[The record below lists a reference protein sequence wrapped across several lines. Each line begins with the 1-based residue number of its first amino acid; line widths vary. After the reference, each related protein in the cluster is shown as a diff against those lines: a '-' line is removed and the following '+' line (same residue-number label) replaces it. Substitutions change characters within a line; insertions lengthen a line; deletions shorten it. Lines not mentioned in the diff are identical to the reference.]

1 MPVWKGLTMA
11 REIIHIPASKKKGTQ
26 VEKTKKL
33 RVAAYC
39 RVSSEQDQQ
48 LNSFENQVS
57 YYTDYIERNPDY
69 VMAGIYA
76 DEGISG
82 TNTRKRSEF
91 NRMIRDCEAGLIDLV
106 ITKSISRFARNTQD
120 CLHYS
125 RMLKDMGIGILFE
138 KENVDTTAA
147 SGELLFTILA
157 SLAQDESR
165 TISENVVWGKQSLFS
180 QGKWAMCTDR
190 FYGYDKDEEGNLII
204 NPEQGKV
211 VKWLF
216 ESFINGVNPDVLAKT
231 LNEKGIPGAMGKP
244 AWKVST
250 VKQVLRNEKHM
261 GDVHLQKWC
270 TPNYL
275 THKIAKNEGQLPM
288 YQIKDDHEP
297 IVDRELWE
305 AVQLELD
312 RRESFMREHELTTMG
327 QFTDTRPFSHKVIC
341 GCCGHTYSRRT
352 LRRSWGKIITWEC
365 GQRYKEKGKRH
376 CLESDILYEQELFDG
391 FVAAWN
397 KILSR
402 RKTNMRRWERMLEN
416 GNPLEKVRAQ
426 QFINITAGMKP
437 LDKIDLSLVSRVF
450 DHCIYHSSGD
460 TKYHFLDGSMVMI
473 HTKSG
478 RDKAYFLKAVRNS

>member
-1 MPVWKGLTMA
+1 MA
-11 REIIHIPASKKKGTQ
+11 KEIIHIPASKSTGGIKAEEKK
-26 VEKTKKL
+26 KI

-48 LNSFENQVS
+48 LNSFENQVN
-57 YYTDYIERNPDY
+57 YYTDYIERNPEY
-69 VMAGIYA
+69 TMAGIYA

-82 TNTRKRSEF
+82 TDTRKRSEF
-91 NRMIRDCEAGLIDLV
+91 NRMIKDCEAGLIDMI

-138 KENVDTTAA
+138 KEHVDTTAA

-165 TISENVVWGKQSLFS
+165 TISENVVWGKQSLFL

-216 ESFINGVNPDVLAKT
+216 ESFISGVNPDVLAKA
-231 LNEKGIPGAMGKP
+231 LNEKGVPGAMGKP

-261 GDVHLQKWC
+261 GDVYLQKWY

-297 IVDRELWE
+297 IVSRELWE

-312 RRESFMREHELTTMG
+312 RRELFMKKHELTTMG
-327 QFTDTRPFSHKVIC
+327 QFTDERPFSHKVIC
-341 GCCGHTYSRRT
+341 GCCNHTYSRRT
-352 LRRSWGKIITWEC
+352 LTRSWGKIITWEC

-376 CLESDILYEQELFDG
+376 CRESDILYEQELLDG
-391 FVAAWN
+391 FVTAWN

-402 RKTNMRRWERMLEN
+402 RKTNMRKWERMLSS
-416 GNPLEKVRAQ
+416 GNALERVRAK
-426 QFINITAGMKP
+426 QFIEITDGMEP
-437 LDKIDLSLVSRVF
+437 LAENDIDLVNRVF
-450 DHCIYHSSGD
+450 DHCIYYNTGD
-460 TKYHFLDGSMVMI
+460 TEYHFLDGTIITV
-473 HTKSG
+473 HTKSE
-478 RDKAYFLKAVRNS
+478 RNKSYFRRISKR

>member
-1 MPVWKGLTMA
+1 MA
-11 REIIHIPASKKKGTQ
+11 KEIIHIPANKKKGTQ
-26 VEKTKKL
+26 VETTKKL

-48 LNSFENQVS
+48 LNSFENQVA
-57 YYTDYIERNPDY
+57 YYTEYIERNPEY

-82 TNTRKRSEF
+82 TNTRKRGEF

-125 RMLKDMGIGILFE
+125 RMLKDMGIGIIFE

-204 NPEQGKV
+204 NPEQAEV
-211 VKWLF
+211 VKWMF
-216 ESFINGVNPDVLAKT
+216 ESFITGMNPDIIART

-250 VKQVLRNEKHM
+250 VKQVLKNEKHM
-261 GDVHLQKWC
+261 GDVYLQKWY

-288 YQIKDDHEP
+288 YHIKDDHEP
-297 IVDRELWE
+297 IVDKELWE
-305 AVQLELD
+305 AVQLELA
-312 RRESFMREHELTTMG
+312 RREAFMKEHELTTMG
-327 QFTDTRPFSHKVIC
+327 QFTDIRPFSHKVIC
-341 GCCGHTYSRRT
+341 GCCNHTYSRRT
-352 LRRSWGKIITWEC
+352 LTRSWGKVNTWEC

-376 CLESDILYEQELFDG
+376 CLESDILYEAELFDG
-391 FVAAWN
+391 FIEAWN

-402 RKTNMRRWERMLEN
+402 RKTNMRRWERMALSGNALER
-416 GNPLEKVRAQ
+416 VRAK
-426 QFINITAGMKP
+426 QFIEITDGMEP
-437 LDKIDLSLVSRVF
+437 LMEMDISLVSRVF
-450 DHCIYHSSGD
+450 DHCVYYSSGD
-460 TKYHFLDGSMVMI
+460 TEYHFLDGTVI
-473 HTKSG
+473 TVHTKSK
-478 RDKAYFLKAVRNS
+478 RDKAYFKKVAQKL